1 MKIIYCIN
9 SIRKLG
15 GVERVTVVKA
25 NAIAE
30 IPGNEVWVV
39 VRTDDKS
46 QEYTEKPSP
55 KVNVVDLG
63 VDFFP
68 DGFPHSKVSYVL
80 KSIKERKEYGRKLS
94 AFLHRVNPDVVVSV
108 GHEEFYVL
116 PKIKGS
122 WKLVREL
129 HLPAN
134 YRMQLCKGE
143 GVFRHITAVYGTIKD
158 KFYYPKYDR
167 VVTLTEWD
175 KRENWKSCR
184 NVAVM
189 PNPVSFKSL
198 QSSPLTAKRII
209 SVGRLTAQKQFHSLL
224 RSFSFVHRR
233 HPDWVL
239 EIVGDGELRDSIQ
252 KQIAAMNL
260 EDCVE
265 MTGRTCEVDTR
276 LLVSSIFAL
285 SSEFE
290 GFGLVI
296 LEAME
301 CGVPVVSYDCRY
313 GPSDIITDGEDGC
326 LVPVNEEVALAEKI
340 CSLVENEEL
349 RHEMGKKAKARAKQY
364 YPEVLAQRWMQLFND
379 F

>member
-1 MKIIYCIN
+1 MYIASMIYAN
-9 SIRKLG
+9 W

-25 NAIAE
+25 NALAE
-30 IPGNEVWVV
+30 IPGNEVYVV

-46 QEYTEKPSP
+46 QEYTETPSS
-55 KVNVVDLG
+55 KVNVVNLG

-68 DGFPHSKVSYVL
+68 NGFPHSKVNYVFQ
-80 KSIKERKEYGRKLS
+80 SIKERKEYERRLS

-143 GVFRHITAVYGTIKD
+143 GVYRHITAVYGTIKD
-158 KFYYPKYDR
+158 KFYYPKYDM
-167 VVTLTEWD
+167 VVVLTDWD
-175 KRENWKSCR
+175 KVENWKSCR
-184 NVAVM
+184 NVTVM
-189 PNPVSFKSL
+189 PNPVSFKCV

-209 SVGRLTAQKQFHSLL
+209 SVGRLTAMKQFHSLL
-224 RSFSFVHRR
+224 RSFSLVHRR

-252 KQIAAMNL
+252 KQIAARNL

-265 MTGRTCEVDTR
+265 MTGRTSEVDKH
-276 LLVSSIFAL
+276 LL
-285 SSEFE
+285 SSSMLVLSSKFE

-301 CGVPVVSYDCRY
+301 CGLPVVSYNCRY
-313 GPSDIITDGEDGC
+313 GPSDIITDGKDGY
-326 LVPVNEEVALAEKI
+326 LVSVNDEEALAEKI
-340 CSLVENEEL
+340 CSLIENEEL
-349 RHEMGKKAKARAKQY
+349 RHEMGKKAKVRAKQY

-379 F
+379 L